1 MATNGNAQDQDVLA
15 GIERAITGGGS
26 HRRAAMQC

>member
-15 GIERAITGGGS
+15 GIERAITGGG
-26 HRRAAMQC
+26 RPPMCPP